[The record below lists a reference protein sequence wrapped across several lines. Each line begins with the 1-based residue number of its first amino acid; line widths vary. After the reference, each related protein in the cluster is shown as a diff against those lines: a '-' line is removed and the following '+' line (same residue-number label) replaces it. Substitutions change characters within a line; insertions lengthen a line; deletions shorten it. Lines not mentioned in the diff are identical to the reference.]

1 MSGGTSHITSPYI
14 EKQHRD
20 PALCDHFIEVDDDPW
35 AGTYCK
41 LPAGHDGPHS
51 AHYPAAGKRA

>member
-1 MSGGTSHITSPYI
+1 MPESSRRGVGYPRVPYFC
-14 EKQHRD
+14 E
-20 PALCDHFIEVDDDPW
+20 HFITPAEMGCDDEW

-51 AHYPAAGKRA
+51 AVYADERGRV